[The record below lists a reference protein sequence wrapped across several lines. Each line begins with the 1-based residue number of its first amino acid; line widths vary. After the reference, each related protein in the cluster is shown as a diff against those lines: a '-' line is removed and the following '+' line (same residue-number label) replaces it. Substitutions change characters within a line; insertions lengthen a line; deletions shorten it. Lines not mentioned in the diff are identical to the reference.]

1 MPTPSIEALPGTLRF
16 SHDSA
21 ANCQR
26 KLFSIAG
33 APPAEA
39 AIIEPPVLAAP
50 APNGFTLPGTL
61 RRYPGRRS
69 RPSMSGPQRR
79 GSGFERPGCLGDVGG
94 NRIHQPRRQAVIG
107 LEMQLLQ
114 PRPDRAHLVGR

>member
-39 AIIEPPVLAAP
+39 AIIQPPVLAAP

-61 RRYPGRRS
+61 RRHPGRRG
-69 RPSMSGPQRR
+69 RPSMSRPQGRDQAL
-79 GSGFERPGCLGDVGG
+79 SAPDALAMWVAIASISPGD
-94 NRIHQPRRQAVIG
+94 RQS
-107 LEMQLLQ
+107 
-114 PRPDRAHLVGR
+114 